1 MKNPRFTA
9 LKTLQK
15 VAHGEFIQDA
25 FDRKGLNP
33 KDERLA
39 ETIINGTI
47 QHELFLDYVIDQFV
61 SNTDKLQ
68 ANLRILLRMSIYQIR
83 FLDRV
88 PNRAIVDES
97 VKIAKKIANQG
108 AGGLVNGVLRSI
120 IREGDDAFK
129 IKADDDIR
137 YLSLRYSFSE
147 EWVKYFKTLLGND
160 VEKFLASTFSPA
172 PITIRPIHTDKQELR
187 ISLEEEGFELS
198 DAEVGETALNVENP
212 QGLFDSKAFH
222 NGHFYVQDG
231 ASQEVVSLFTRDV
244 KAEALDLCAA
254 PGGKSFQMAEIFHHV
269 LSCDSNDE
277 RLELMDEN
285 IKRLGYENIT
295 TQVRNAKTPL
305 PKKTYD
311 RILVDAP
318 CSGLGLLRRKPEIK
332 HRVTLDDVLRLAQTQ
347 RLILENAYHAL
358 ATGGELVYSTCT
370 VTVEENE
377 GVLASFLK
385 DHPECTLKN
394 KGIRYWPHQKNC
406 DGFSMAVIV
415 RKDDYALDGNDAQ

>member
-1 MKNPRFTA
+1 MRNPRFTA

-15 VAHGEFIQDA
+15 VSQGEFIQDA
-25 FDRKGLNP
+25 FDRKGLSP

-39 ETIINGTI
+39 ETIINGTV
-47 QHELFLDYVIDQFV
+47 QHELFLDYIIDKFV
-61 SNTDKLQ
+61 STPSNLQ
-68 ANLRILLRMSIYQIR
+68 DNIRIILRMGIYQLH

-88 PNRAIVDES
+88 PDRAVVDES
-97 VKIAKKIANQG
+97 VKLAKKIANKG
-108 AGGLVNGVLRSI
+108 AAGLVNGVLRSVL
-120 IREGDDAFK
+120 RKGEDAYR
-129 IKADDDIR
+129 IETEDDIR

-147 EWVKYFKTLLGND
+147 EWVRYFKTLLGED
-160 VEKFLASTFSPA
+160 VENFLASTFNPA
-172 PITIRPIHTDKQELR
+172 PVTLRPVHMEKEILQKRLSD
-187 ISLEEEGFELS
+187 EGFETSESML
-198 DAEVGETALNVENP
+198 GEYALNVENP
-212 QGLFDSKAFH
+212 RGLFDSKAFQD
-222 NGHFYVQDG
+222 GTFYVQDG
-231 ASQEVVSLFTRDV
+231 ASQEVVSLFTKDSD
-244 KAEALDLCAA
+244 AEALDLCAA
-254 PGGKSFQMAEIFHHV
+254 PGGKSFQMAEIFRHV
-269 LSCDSNDE
+269 DSCDSNGE
-277 RLELMDEN
+277 RLKLMDEN

-332 HRVTLDDVLRLAQTQ
+332 HRVTLDDVLRLALTQ

-385 DHPECTLKN
+385 DHPECTLRS